1 MRVSW
6 LANRWGGVVFAF
18 CLLSILPLII
28 AIITQYGL
36 WFDREAPPAI
46 IKYVRDT
53 KGIDIRVRE
62 VTVDWFM
69 GGVTLHGFE
78 LYDKLPGQPRIAYA
92 DKVMVRRLFTEV
104 ISIKV
109 LRPKVALIQG
119 ADGVWNIK
127 RALPFKKGK
136 PGIKV
141 YKITV
146 DKADLYLEMRKKRV
160 VPAVL
165 NVFNIDANILNTS
178 GITTFGV
185 SSSQGASKIKAL
197 GNICV
202 QGVVVNYAVTHWP
215 AATFKEFI
223 SSKLIESPDAILS
236 TEGRVWFREGQYQ
249 VQGTGGVI
257 ADTFHLRLNN
267 RMQSLGPISGSVQ
280 YDKQHVTLQAKHAIA
295 GGSANTSV
303 NISWSPVLVVTGNLD
318 GRRIIGSRLSNQLGL
333 AATIPQFGR
342 TSGQVRFSFNHQR
355 GLVLSGPLTFD
366 GFSWMGYRAAQGKT
380 YVSYENNVIK
390 IADGK
395 FAFNKAN
402 VRLDGIIPLKA
413 GKMHLYATS
422 SDFNLSSAH
431 LPRQKSV
438 LTGKAQVSADITG
451 SVNKPKAELRIQAT
465 QVAYRRMVARRVNV
479 MAYVD
484 KDQVDLRALW
494 IKTQTGRVWASGVYK
509 YKAHDINAKF
519 GVEGVPLSD
528 AMKTA
533 GLQAG
538 VNGTAFCT
546 GRITGKISKP
556 AMNARLM
563 VLDIG
568 YKDWHLDMLSVHAK
582 VTNGVLML
590 TQGSGRRTMG
600 VVRWSGKIGGIYTK
614 SPQADMQAYF
624 SNWDISEL
632 AGMAA
637 PDKPVEKLP
646 DGLIKAEVK
655 MIGPLLNPSVT
666 MRMTSNNI
674 TYDDINLR
682 DVVLDAAYGDRML
695 RIYQVSGRLPD
706 GELNASGVVRDAG
719 DYSVDGQFSG
729 LALRV
734 LRRYLPKQLPQDIAG
749 QAKAD
754 FRLVARDNGPEL
766 TANVE
771 LSNMSWDGL
780 SIELS
785 KGTVKVANG
794 RIRIENLG
802 ADAYG
807 GRVEAPQI
815 EYDITTKRI
824 RSVIQMRDLDV
835 AELSDAIV
843 SGQWINRQWPEAR
856 KTIKEVRPL
865 AGKVSFTTNVDGELG
880 KLDVYASLKA
890 RDVTVR
896 GVDGLNAEVG
906 YRLRPDGSMQVKP
919 LSVSGKDVNLS
930 GDLQATAAGELSGRV
945 TLQDFNMKRLQVALP
960 ETTEVDGVANAV
972 AVLGGNFKS
981 PSGTLEFNIEQPSW
995 GGIRLKK
1002 IIAEPISLA
1011 GGSVEIPNVTIML
1024 EGGQATLSGH
1034 LTLAP
1039 KSLSWTDTSTVD
1051 LKLVAPKQP
1060 LSSLTSL
1067 FEMPKSVAVKGE
1079 WQASISV
1086 LGTSAKPQL
1095 AGGLSISDCSITMD
1109 DGKLGLQKMAASL
1122 NLDGQEIRLTN
1133 ATAEPISGSGLVKL
1147 EAVASGV
1154 FGKQPQI
1161 ESKLTLAKLVFD
1173 QRNLSKQFNE
1183 RIRGEFDGSLEM
1195 KGSVRQPHI
1204 SGTITSNK
1212 FMLALPNGFEFAQSS
1227 SKPGFDPFF
1236 DNVQAVI
1243 VDNAEIDLSRFKA
1256 VGGGRMSLNGKL
1268 SEPQLRGDFRLR
1280 QGRIILPT
1288 TVFRI
1293 EPPAVVTMAYPVPGA
1308 MPFNLD
1314 VSMRATASVS
1324 VASNG
1329 RNPSRHTV
1337 TMVLQ
1342 GPLEDSSLMHSNFEA
1357 SPSDVSQADIYDA
1370 LGLGM
1375 IRNVVG
1381 GGGGNALGNGVVD
1394 LLSSQFVP
1402 QLFNPIESGLE
1413 STLRLDDVRID
1424 YQRDLPLS
1432 VMLVKQ
1438 LGSNFSLSYWRQ
1450 FESHTDRYEVK
1461 LSYDL
1466 PQWLKISPRLRLTV
1480 STNEESIISY
1490 GLEGSF
1496 RF

>member
-6 LANRWGGVVFAF
+6 LANRWGGIIFAC
-18 CLLSILPLII
+18 CLLAVLPLVI
-28 AIITQYGL
+28 AIVLQYGV

-69 GGVTLHGFE
+69 GGLTLHGFE
-78 LYDKLPGQPRIAYA
+78 LHDKLPGRPRIAYA

-119 ADGVWNIK
+119 SDGVWNIK
-127 RALPFKKGK
+127 RALPLKKGK
-136 PGIKV
+136 PGTKV
-141 YKITV
+141 FKINIS
-146 DKADLYLEMRKKRV
+146 KADFYLEMRKKRV
-160 VPAVL
+160 TPAKLHVI
-165 NVFNIDANILNTS
+165 NVDADILNTS
-178 GITTFGV
+178 GVTTFKI
-185 SSSQGASKIKAL
+185 SSSQGNSKLQGL
-197 GNICV
+197 GNIGE
-202 QGVVVNYAVTHWP
+202 QGIIVNYAVTRWP
-215 AATFKEFI
+215 AAAFQEFI
-223 SSKLIESPDAILS
+223 SSKLINSPDAIVS
-236 TEGRVWFREGQYQ
+236 TTGRVWFREGQYQ
-249 VQGTGGVI
+249 VQGTGDVI
-257 ADTFHLRLNN
+257 ADTFHLQLNN
-267 RMQSLGPISGSVQ
+267 RMQSIGPITGTVQ
-280 YDKQHVTLQAKHAIA
+280 YDKQHVNLQAKHMIA
-295 GGSANTSV
+295 GGHANTAVS
-303 NISWSPVLVVTGNLD
+303 ISWSPTLVVTGNLD
-318 GRRIIGSRLSNQLGL
+318 GRRIIGSQLSRQLGMP
-333 AATIPQFGR
+333 ASIPQFGR
-342 TSGQVRFSFNHQR
+342 TNGLVRFSFERNR
-355 GLVLSGPLTFD
+355 GLVLSGPLAFD
-366 GFSWMGYRAAQGKT
+366 GFTWMGYKASQGKA
-380 YVSYENNVIK
+380 YISYGDNEIK
-390 IADGK
+390 IADGS
-395 FAFNKAN
+395 FVYDKAN
-402 VRLDGIIPLKA
+402 VRLDGVVPLKS
-413 GKMHLYATS
+413 GRMHLYATS
-422 SDFNLSSAH
+422 PNFNLSSAH
-431 LPRQKSV
+431 LPRQKAIV
-438 LTGKAQVSADITG
+438 TGKAQVSADITG
-451 SVNKPKAELRIQAT
+451 TVSKPKVELRIQAT
-465 QVAYRRMVARRVNV
+465 QVAYRRMVARRVDAL
-479 MAYVD
+479 AYVD
-484 KDQVDLRALW
+484 KDRFDLRALW
-494 IKTQTGRVWASGVYK
+494 LKTQTGRLWASGVYK
-509 YKAHDINAKF
+509 YKTRNISAKF
-519 GVEGVPLSD
+519 GVEGIPLAD
-528 AMKTA
+528 VTKAA
-533 GLQAG
+533 GYKADI
-538 VNGTAFCT
+538 NGTAFCT
-546 GRITGKISKP
+546 GRINGNISKP

-568 YKDWHLDMLSVHAK
+568 YKDWRLDMLSVRAR
-582 VTNGVLML
+582 VTDGVLIL
-590 TQGSGRRTMG
+590 TQGTGRRTMG
-600 VVRWSGKIGGIYTK
+600 TIRWSGTIGGIYTK
-614 SPQADMQAYF
+614 APQADMQAYF

-655 MIGPLLNPSVT
+655 MIGPVLNPSVT
-666 MRMTSNNI
+666 IRMTSNNI
-674 TYDDINLR
+674 TYDDVNLR
-682 DVVLDAAYGDRML
+682 DVVLDAAYGDRLL

-719 DYSVDGQFSG
+719 DYSVNGQFTG

-734 LRRYLPKQLPQDIAG
+734 LRRYLPQQFPQDIAG

-771 LSNMSWDGL
+771 LAKMSWDGL
-780 SIELS
+780 NIELS
-785 KGTVKVANG
+785 KGTIRVTSG
-794 RIRIENLG
+794 RIRIDNLG

-815 EYDITTKRI
+815 EYDIATKHI

-835 AELSDAIV
+835 AELGDAIV

-856 KTIKEVRPL
+856 KTIKEIRPL
-865 AGKVSFTTNVDGELG
+865 SGKVSFTANVDGEIG

-890 RDVTVR
+890 SDITVR
-896 GVDGLNAEVG
+896 GVDGLNADVG
-906 YRLRPDGSMQVKP
+906 YRLRADGSMQVKP
-919 LSVSGKDVNLS
+919 LSVTGKDVNLS
-930 GDLQATAAGELSGRV
+930 GELRGTSAGDLSGRV
-945 TLQDFNMKRLQVALP
+945 TLQDFNIKRLQVALP
-960 ETTEVDGVANAV
+960 ENTKVDGVVNAV
-972 AVLGGNFKS
+972 AVLGGNLKS
-981 PSGTLEFNIEQPSW
+981 PSGTLEFSIDEPSW
-995 GGIRLKK
+995 GRIRLKK
-1002 IIAEPISLA
+1002 ITAEPISLA
-1011 GGSVEIPNVTIML
+1011 GGSVDIPNVTISL

-1079 WQASISV
+1079 WQADISV
-1086 LGTSAKPQL
+1086 LGTAAKPQL
-1095 AGGLSISDCSITMD
+1095 AGGMSISDCSISTD
-1109 DGKLGLQKMAASL
+1109 EGKLGLQKMAASL
-1122 NLDGQEIRLTN
+1122 SLDGQEIRLTD
-1133 ATAEPISGSGLVKL
+1133 ATAEPITGSGLVKL
-1147 EAVASGV
+1147 EAVARGLFS
-1154 FGKQPQI
+1154 KQPQI
-1161 ESKLTLAKLVFD
+1161 ESKLTLQKLVFD
-1173 QRNLSKQFNE
+1173 KRNLSKKFNE
-1183 RIRGEFDGSLEM
+1183 RIRGEFDGALEM
-1195 KGSVRQPHI
+1195 KGNMSQPHI

-1212 FMLALPNGFEFAQSS
+1212 FILALPNGFEFAQSGT
-1227 SKPGFDPFF
+1227 KPGFDPYF
-1236 DNVQAVI
+1236 DNVQAIV

-1268 SEPQLRGDFRLR
+1268 SQPQLRGDFRLR

-1293 EPPAVVTMAYPVPGA
+1293 EPPAVVTLAYPVPGTS
-1308 MPFNLD
+1308 PFNLD
-1314 VSMRATASVS
+1314 VSLRATASVS
-1324 VASNG
+1324 VAQNG
-1329 RNPSRHTV
+1329 LNPSRHTV

-1381 GGGGNALGNGVVD
+1381 GGGGDALGNGVVD

-1413 STLRLDDVRID
+1413 NTFRLNEVRID

-1450 FESHTDRYEVK
+1450 FESHTDRYETK

-1466 PQWLKISPRLRLTV
+1466 PRWLKISPRLRLTV
-1480 STNEESIISY
+1480 STNEESVISY